1 MLRIQFLG
9 QFKLHVD
16 GEPVKLPS
24 RQAQSLLAYL
34 LLHRGRGHRRELVAG
49 LLWPDLEEDKARSR
63 LRYAIWQSR
72 KAFGEEYILADK
84 IELSFNS
91 DSDYWLDLDAF
102 DRPLPEDLSLHE
114 LQDALSIYDG
124 DLLPGFYDDWIVL
137 ERVRLQA
144 SYGSGMEILL
154 VRLVDDGHWREVVE
168 WAERWISRGQSPEV
182 AYRALMVAYGQMG
195 DSSNALIA
203 YKRCQEALE
212 EQLAVEPSA
221 ETKRIY
227 ELIAAGEV
235 TDGQLS
241 SIVPSDLDAGAG
253 QAQPPPLPPIAH
265 ELAGEE
271 SGVFVARES
280 ELDMLERALEL
291 ALAGNGRVIIVKGDA
306 GRGKTTLLQEFG
318 KRAIRQNKKMLVLW
332 GSGEAQ
338 TGQGDPYLPFRDIL
352 ALVSG
357 DFETHVSGGGVFR
370 DEARRLWI
378 SVPQTMEV
386 ILEVGID
393 LVESFLNGE
402 SLLSRLKPFG
412 GEGVEWFERLKE
424 KVESARNRPASINI
438 QHSDTQKDLFE
449 QYSRVMQRI
458 SRQHPLILILDDL
471 QWADSGSINLLFHL
485 GRRIQ
490 AQPIL
495 IVGSFRPVEVAPRK
509 DGDEHPLVALL
520 SEFVRIYGEI
530 QIDLDQADEVGGR
543 HFVDALL
550 DSEPNKFGE
559 AFRDSFHRHTGG
571 HPLFSVELLRQMENK
586 GEIRRDKKE
595 FWIEGE
601 TIDWEALPARVE
613 AVIASRIGRLPSPLL
628 EILRVASVEGE
639 EFTVQVISE
648 VTGLDVSHIINHLR
662 NELDRRHNLVET
674 QGIRLVNEHRLS
686 LYRFRHH
693 LYQMYVFNSMDT
705 VERGALHE
713 AIGKSLE
720 QIYGE
725 HSKDIAVRL
734 ARHFEAAALFK
745 KAVDYFLQAGNEAK
759 RLSENEEAIALYTRG
774 LDIVQ
779 HLPDSRSQ
787 VQREAALNISLGAPL
802 VATRGYSSREAEMTY
817 ERARQLYEQID
828 EPSQLVTALWGL
840 WSFYLVRANYGTAR
854 TLAQQISDLALIE
867 PDPTHTLVANWTLGI
882 TYVHLGEFTKA
893 RQQLDRAIERYD
905 PGRHEQLT
913 YRYGQNPGVTCLLY
927 LAITL
932 WFLGYP
938 DQARDACHMALDL
951 AADAHHDF
959 SLAFAHSMAGTF
971 FAVRNEA
978 DVAYQHSQN
987 TVELSKKSGFPFLLA
1002 SGFIIRG
1009 WARSEIGKHSMTVRQ
1024 IRRGLDTMDKM
1035 GAGLGRPIFLALLA
1049 ETYKKAGQLS
1059 EGLST
1064 VEEALEVSRA
1074 SGELIYKAE
1083 TYRLQG
1089 DLLDNLGEDSSQ
1101 VTSRYLKAIDV
1112 SQGQKAK
1119 LLELRGLTSL
1129 IRHQSRGAL
1138 EEGILAQ
1145 LSELCGWFG
1154 EGFDIGDLREA
1165 KVLLETNS

>member
-1 MLRIQFLG
+1 MLRIQLLG
-9 QFKLHVD
+9 QFKLQVD
-16 GEPVKLPS
+16 GEPVRLPS

-72 KAFGEEYILADK
+72 KAFGEKYLLADK
-84 IELSFNS
+84 IELSFNTEA
-91 DSDYWLDLDAF
+91 DYWLDLDAF
-102 DRPLPEDLSLHE
+102 DRPLLEDLTLQE

-137 ERVRLQA
+137 ERDRLQA
-144 SYGSGMEILL
+144 SYGSGMELLL
-154 VRLVDDGHWREVVE
+154 VRLVDAGQWREVVE
-168 WAERWISRGQSPEV
+168 WAERWISRGHSPEV
-182 AYRALMVAYGQMG
+182 AYRALMVAYSQLG
-195 DSSNALIA
+195 DSSNALIS

-235 TDGQLS
+235 TDGQLT
-241 SIVPSDLDAGAG
+241 SIVPSDLDAGVVL
-253 QAQPPPLPPIAH
+253 AQSPPLPPIVH
-265 ELAGEE
+265 ELARDE

-280 ELDMLERALEL
+280 ELEMLERALEL
-291 ALAGNGRVIIVKGDA
+291 ALAGSGRVLIVKGDA

-318 KRAIRQNKKMLVLW
+318 KRAIRQDKQMMVLW

-352 ALVSG
+352 ALLSG
-357 DFETHVSGGGVFR
+357 DFDTHTSGGGVLR
-370 DEARRLWI
+370 DEARRLWL

-386 ILEVGID
+386 ILEAGID
-393 LVESFLNGE
+393 LLESFLNGE

-424 KVESARNRPASINI
+424 RIESARNRPAPINI

-449 QYSRVMQRI
+449 QYTRVMQRI
-458 SRQHPLILILDDL
+458 SHQHPLILILDDL

-490 AQPIL
+490 AHPIL
-495 IVGSFRPVEVAPRK
+495 IVGSYRPIEVAPGK
-509 DGDEHPLVALL
+509 DGDEHPLIKLL
-520 SEFVRIYGEI
+520 SEFIRIYGEI
-530 QIDLDQADEVGGR
+530 QIDLDQTDEVRGR

-550 DSEPNKFGE
+550 DSEPNNFGE

-571 HPLFSVELLRQMENK
+571 HPLFSVELLRQMEDK
-586 GEIRRDKKE
+586 GEIRKDNKE

-601 TIDWEALPARVE
+601 TIEWEALPARVE

-648 VTGLDVSHIINHLR
+648 VTGLGVSHIINQLSR
-662 NELDRRHNLVET
+662 ELDRRHNLVES

-693 LYQMYVFNSMDT
+693 LYQMYVYNSMDT
-705 VERGALHE
+705 VERGHFHE
-713 AIGKSLE
+713 AIGESLE

-725 HSKDIAVRL
+725 QSKDIAVRL
-734 ARHFEAAALFK
+734 ARHFEAAALLQ
-745 KAVDYFLQAGNEAK
+745 KAVDYLLQAGNAAK

-779 HLPDSRSQ
+779 QLPVSRSQ
-787 VQREAALNISLGAPL
+787 VQREAALSISLGAPL
-802 VATRGYSSREAEMTY
+802 VATKGYSSREAEMTY
-817 ERARQLYEQID
+817 ERARRLYEQID

-840 WSFYLVRANYGTAR
+840 WSFYLVRADYGTAR
-854 TLAQQISDLALIE
+854 TLAEQISELAQSE
-867 PDPTHTLVANWTLGI
+867 PDPTHLLIANWTLGI
-882 TYVHLGEFTKA
+882 TNVHLAEFTRA
-893 RQQLDRAIERYD
+893 REQLEQAIERYD
-905 PGRHEQLT
+905 PGRQEQLT
-913 YRYGQNPGVTCLLY
+913 YLYGQNPGVTCLLY

-938 DQARDACHMALDL
+938 DQARDMCHMALDL
-951 AADAHHDF
+951 ATDAQHDF
-959 SLAFAHSMAGTF
+959 SLAFAHSMAATF
-971 FAVRNEA
+971 FAARNEA
-978 DVAYQHSQN
+978 DRAYHHSQN

-1009 WARSEIGKHSMTVRQ
+1009 WARSEMGKKSMTIRQ
-1024 IRRGLDTMDKM
+1024 IRRGLDTMEIM

-1049 ETYKKAGQLS
+1049 EIYNKAGQVA

-1064 VEEALEVSRA
+1064 VQTALEVSRG
-1074 SGELIYKAE
+1074 SGELMYEAE

-1089 DLLDNLGEDSSQ
+1089 DLLDKLGGDSSK
-1101 VTSRYLKAIDV
+1101 VTSNYLKAIDV
-1112 SQGQKAK
+1112 SRGQEAK
-1119 LLELRGLTSL
+1119 LLELRGLISL

-1138 EEGILAQ
+1138 GEGTLDQLA
-1145 LSELCGWFG
+1145 ELYGWFG
-1154 EGFDIGDLREA
+1154 EGFDTGSLQEA
-1165 KVLLETNS
+1165 KVLLESYS